1 MEPVTGQFPSAAK
14 WGYRV
19 AVAAGCLTL
28 LMVLFNPVFALLEAA
43 VCFTVARGIHRGRA
57 WAAIAAA
64 GFWLIPI
71 PVLLLRGMPASAQV
85 SLAFSGTVG
94 LVMAWAAAA
103 LWRRPAKGGAAWPW
117 AAFLALFTVGI
128 VCFRPFA
135 QPSVSMAP
143 TVLAGDRFFVETATW
158 TLGRAPARDQI
169 VAIHYPIDR
178 KQVYIKRIAG
188 VPGDRLTIRVGKLVR
203 NGTPVA
209 EPWAVHA
216 SGFEDPYR
224 DNFPSAPSFGI
235 KAPAEEMLRTCVRDG
250 ELVVPAGAYFV
261 LGDNRD
267 DSFDSRYWGLVR
279 RADIIGSPVLLY
291 GSYARPA
298 DGSQPPSA
306 MPGVRQLR
314 WNRLFRIL

>member
-1 MEPVTGQFPSAAK
+1 MEPATGPLPSAAR

-19 AVAAGCLTL
+19 IVAVGCLTL
-28 LMVLFNPVFALLEAA
+28 LMVLLNPVVALLQAA
-43 VCFTVARGIHRGRA
+43 LCFAVARGIRRGHA

-71 PVLLLRGMPASAQV
+71 PVLLARELPAGAAV
-85 SLAFSGTVG
+85 SLAFSGAVG

-103 LWRRPAKGGAAWPW
+103 LWRRPAAGGAAWPW
-117 AAFLALFTVGI
+117 VTFLALFTVGI

-143 TVLAGDRFFVETATW
+143 TILAGDRFLVETATW
-158 TLGRAPARDQI
+158 SLGRAPARDQI

-178 KQVYIKRIAG
+178 KQIYIKRIAG
-188 VPGDRLTIRVGKLVR
+188 VPGDRLSIRAGKLFR
-203 NGTPVA
+203 NGTAAA
-209 EPWAVHA
+209 EPWAVRT

-224 DNFPSAPSFGI
+224 DNFPSDPGSGL
-235 KAPAEEMLRTCVRDG
+235 KAPAEEMLRTCARGG
-250 ELVVPAGAYFV
+250 ELVVPPGAYFV

-279 RADIIGSPVLLY
+279 RADIIGSPELLY
-291 GSYARPA
+291 GSYA
-298 DGSQPPSA
+298 PPSDESQLPA
-306 MPGVRQLR
+306 GLPTLRQLR
-314 WNRLFRIL
+314 WNRLFKFL